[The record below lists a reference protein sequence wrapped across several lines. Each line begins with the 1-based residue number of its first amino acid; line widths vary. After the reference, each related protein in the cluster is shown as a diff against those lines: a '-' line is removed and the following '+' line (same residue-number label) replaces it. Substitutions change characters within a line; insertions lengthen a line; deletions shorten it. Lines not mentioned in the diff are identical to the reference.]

1 MLVEKFYVTFHN
13 LEGGKN
19 MSRIGKLPIT
29 VPAGVEVN
37 ITGTTVSVKGKLG
50 SLSETIDSDII
61 VKLEDGVINVS
72 RPTDQKRHRSLHG
85 LYRSL
90 IANMVKGVSEGY
102 KTEQEL
108 VGVGYRASNKGQLLE
123 LALGYS
129 HNVVFEL
136 PDEIKI
142 TTSSEKGQNPKVVL
156 ESSDKQ
162 LIGMVAAKIRSLRKP
177 EPYKG
182 KGIKFTG
189 EILRRKAGKSASK
202 K

>member
-1 MLVEKFYVTFHN
+1 MLVAKFYVTFHN

-72 RPTDQKRHRSLHG
+72 RPTDQKRHRALHG

-90 IANMVKGVSEGY
+90 IANMVTGVSEGY

-136 PDEIKI
+136 PNEIKI
-142 TTSSEKGQNPKVVL
+142 TTTSEKGQNPKVIL

-182 KGIKFTG
+182 KGIKFAG

>member
-1 MLVEKFYVTFHN
+1 
-13 LEGGKN
+13 

-29 VPAGVEVN
+29 VPSGVEVS
-37 ITGTTVSVKGKLG
+37 ISGTTVSVKGKLG
-50 SLSETIDSDII
+50 SLTETIDSDINVNI
-61 VKLEDGVINVS
+61 ENGVINVS
-72 RPTDQKRHRSLHG
+72 RPTDQKRHRALHG

-123 LALGYS
+123 LALGFS
-129 HNVVFEL
+129 HNVVIEL
-136 PDEIKI
+136 PNEIKI
-142 TTSSEKGQNPKVVL
+142 TTSSEKGQNPKVIL
-156 ESSDKQ
+156 ESYDKQ
-162 LIGMVAAKIRSLRKP
+162 LLGMVAAKIRSLRKP

>member
-1 MLVEKFYVTFHN
+1 
-13 LEGGKN
+13 

-37 ITGTTVSVKGKLG
+37 IAGTTVSVKGKLG

-61 VKLEDGVINVS
+61 VKFEDGVINVS
-72 RPTDQKRHRSLHG
+72 RPTDQKRHRALHG

-136 PDEIKI
+136 PNEIKI
-142 TTSSEKGQNPKVVL
+142 TTTSEKGQNPKVIL

-182 KGIKFTG
+182 KGIKFAG